1 MVVLFLNA
9 PRLFKYF
16 WPTENLPL
24 LYSSIYLAFIILF
37 FMAPFSY
44 YIHKDKRLI
53 NYQ

>member
-1 MVVLFLNA
+1 MVVLFLND

-16 WPTENLPL
+16 WHAENLPL
-24 LYSSIYLAFIILF
+24 LYSSIYLAFIIF